1 MRLLAFFLV
10 PLALC
15 AGCASAIYSSGRF
28 SNVLKGGAERSEIR
42 AALGTPINSGADRN
56 FNDSPYD
63 EFVVRGD
70 MGDRFRA
77 DGASMAAAMTLG
89 LSEFIA
95 VPQAIWWSVSN
106 RVEKRVRIRHTV
118 DLHYLGHSVVPAE
131 QPSLHPKPEDPAND
145 SAAADVGTGR

>member
-1 MRLLAFFLV
+1 
-10 PLALC
+10 
-15 AGCASAIYSSGRF
+15 
-28 SNVLKGGAERSEIR
+28 
-42 AALGTPINSGADRN
+42 
-56 FNDSPYD
+56 
-63 EFVVRGD
+63 
-70 MGDRFRA
+70 
-77 DGASMAAAMTLG
+77 MAAAMTLG

-145 SAAADVGTGR
+145 SAAAAVGTGR

>member
-1 MRLLAFFLV
+1 MSGGRITLSVFRARRSLPLVSSLKSLIFLLI

-15 AGCASAIYSSGRF
+15 SGCASAIYAPGRIGH
-28 SNVLKGGAERSEIR
+28 VLKGGAERSEIR

-77 DGASMAAAMTLG
+77 
-89 LSEFIA
+89 E
-95 VPQAIWWSVSN
+95 VRRWPQ
-106 RVEKRVRIRHTV
+106 
-118 DLHYLGHSVVPAE
+118 
-131 QPSLHPKPEDPAND
+131 Q
-145 SAAADVGTGR
+145 